1 MNCIHLRNRIKESE
15 KERDMPLYRIGQA
28 WIPSLVIRVSFCLL
42 IVVQPSLAINSSTRP
57 TIIKP
62 VKRRQILVRHPS
74 PPPTR
79 FFSHAE
85 DNSREYIYIYILTLN
100 RSWRVFVEKLL
111 EPVAAGR
118 ASFRSIAYA
127 LYKPTKRFYLFFLS
141 PPSRASFVS
150 TNRQRSP
157 LFIYTAAADVSLLLL
172 ICPVYTR
179 IIHVYVSPVRLVHA
193 HSGRPFDAI
202 GDNTRSFRPPLVHAL
217 HPHGYFAREF
227 IAENVLV
234 ARLVNT
240 WTVGGSSVLRCVDNV
255 VMWE

>member
-85 DNSREYIYIYILTLN
+85 DNSREYIYIYTHVESQLESVRGETTRAGCCWSCLLSIH
-100 RSWRVFVEKLL
+100 RV
-111 EPVAAGR
+111 R
-118 ASFRSIAYA
+118 
-127 LYKPTKRFYLFFLS
+127 
-141 PPSRASFVS
+141 
-150 TNRQRSP
+150 P
-157 LFIYTAAADVSLLLL
+157 LQAD
-172 ICPVYTR
+172 
-179 IIHVYVSPVRLVHA
+179 
-193 HSGRPFDAI
+193 
-202 GDNTRSFRPPLVHAL
+202 
-217 HPHGYFAREF
+217 
-227 IAENVLV
+227 
-234 ARLVNT
+234 
-240 WTVGGSSVLRCVDNV
+240 
-255 VMWE
+255 

>member
-1 MNCIHLRNRIKESE
+1 
-15 KERDMPLYRIGQA
+15 MPLYRIGQA

-42 IVVQPSLAINSSTRP
+42 IVVQLSLAINSSTRP

-74 PPPTR
+74 PPFLPRVSSPTR
-79 FFSHAE
+79 KITLV
-85 DNSREYIYIYILTLN
+85 NIYIYILTLN

-157 LFIYTAAADVSLLLL
+157 LFIYTAAADVSLLLP

-179 IIHVYVSPVRLVHA
+179 IIHVYVSPAARA
-193 HSGRPFDAI
+193 RPFRTPVRRNR
-202 GDNTRSFRPPLVHAL
+202 GQHAL
-217 HPHGYFAREF
+217 VSTPPSFTRCTPTDISRANLSAR
-227 IAENVLV
+227 
-234 ARLVNT
+234 T
-240 WTVGGSSVLRCVDNV
+240 SSLHAS
-255 VMWE
+255 

>member
-42 IVVQPSLAINSSTRP
+42 IVVQLSLAINSSTRP

-74 PPPTR
+74 PPFLPRVSSPTR
-79 FFSHAE
+79 KITLV
-85 DNSREYIYIYILTLN
+85 NIYIYILTLN

-118 ASFRSIAYA
+118 ASFWSIAYA

-157 LFIYTAAADVSLLLL
+157 LFIYTAAADVSLLLP

-179 IIHVYVSPVRLVHA
+179 IIHVYVSPAARA
-193 HSGRPFDAI
+193 RPFRTPVRRNR
-202 GDNTRSFRPPLVHAL
+202 GQHAL
-217 HPHGYFAREF
+217 VSTPPSFTRCTPTDISRANLSAR
-227 IAENVLV
+227 
-234 ARLVNT
+234 T
-240 WTVGGSSVLRCVDNV
+240 SSLHAS
-255 VMWE
+255 

>member
-179 IIHVYVSPVRLVHA
+179 IIHVYVSPAARA
-193 HSGRPFDAI
+193 RPFRTPVRRNRGQHALVS
-202 GDNTRSFRPPLVHAL
+202 TAPRSRVAPPRIFRARIYRRERPRCTPRKYVDRWWILRPPLC
-217 HPHGYFAREF
+217 G
-227 IAENVLV
+227 
-234 ARLVNT
+234 
-240 WTVGGSSVLRCVDNV
+240 
-255 VMWE
+255 

>member
-1 MNCIHLRNRIKESE
+1 
-15 KERDMPLYRIGQA
+15 MPLYRIGQA

-157 LFIYTAAADVSLLLL
+157 LFIYTAAADVSLLLP

-179 IIHVYVSPVRLVHA
+179 IIHVYVSPAARA
-193 HSGRPFDAI
+193 RPFRTPVRRNR
-202 GDNTRSFRPPLVHAL
+202 GQHAL
-217 HPHGYFAREF
+217 VSTPPSFTRCTPTDISRANLSAR
-227 IAENVLV
+227 
-234 ARLVNT
+234 T
-240 WTVGGSSVLRCVDNV
+240 SSLHAS
-255 VMWE
+255 